1 MSVLRYSLLSDGS
14 SDRALLH
21 VLRYL
26 LLANGV
32 VLPIHSQWVD
42 FRQFPKPPGRLPD
55 RIRLALDWF
64 PCDLLFVHRDA
75 ESASLAERRREIEMA
90 VATVSVDASTAPPA
104 ICVVPVRMT
113 EAWFLFSESAL
124 REAAGNPN
132 GRLPLA
138 LPFLEQVESIP
149 DPKRLL
155 HEALREASG
164 LQRRRRRAFSVDAA
178 LHRLAEIVDDYG
190 PLRALPAFRSLEAD
204 LQDLIIRNAW
214 NELA

>member
-1 MSVLRYSLLSDGS
+1 LRELRCSLLSDGS

-32 VLPIHSQWVD
+32 VLPIHSEWVD
-42 FRQFPKPPGRLPD
+42 LRRFPRPPRRLHE
-55 RIRLALDWF
+55 RIRLALKWG

-75 ESASLAERRREIEMA
+75 ESASLTERRREIEMA
-90 VATVSVDASTAPPA
+90 VATVSADASTAPPA

-113 EAWFLFSESAL
+113 EAWFPFSESAL

-138 LPFLEQVESIP
+138 LPALEVSPIP
-149 DPKRLL
+149 SVSFM
-155 HEALREASG
+155 SG
-164 LQRRRRRAFSVDAA
+164 
-178 LHRLAEIVDDYG
+178 
-190 PLRALPAFRSLEAD
+190 
-204 LQDLIIRNAW
+204 
-214 NELA
+214 